1 LPIHGLFVLMVG
13 PKTNEKKGKYSGNMI
28 SQKPEI
34 VREVDIK
41 ENSMWSVEKV
51 FIWLIQPL

>member
-1 LPIHGLFVLMVG
+1 MVE
-13 PKTNEKKGKYSGNMI
+13 PKMNEKKGKYSGNMI
-28 SQKPEI
+28 SQKSEI